1 MSKSFDIIVVGSGP
15 GGYVAAIRAAQLGS
29 RVAIIEREALGGIC
43 LNWGCIPTKALLKS
57 AKIYTDINAAHTYGI
72 ALDKKKPK
80 ADFPAIIGRSRQVAT
95 NMSKGIQFL
104 MKKNNITTIQGNAS
118 LLSAKEVEVSDK
130 KNAKKTYSASNII
143 LAVGASAKSLPVL
156 PIDKKYII
164 GYREAM
170 SLKTLPKHLLVVGSG
185 AIGMEFAYFYHA
197 LGTKVTV
204 IESMDTI
211 LPREDKDVSVSA
223 QKYFSRAG
231 ITFHT
236 QVLLEKASVDTR
248 KGQVKLTLQDAQK
261 KSFHLTA
268 DKATFCGGH
277 RSQYKRLGTGSF
289 GRVLDARCGAGRP
302 LLSNDLRRNLCHRRY
317 DCPTTCP
324 GARSLS

>member
-80 ADFPAIIGRSRQVAT
+80 ADFPAVIGRSRQVAT

-104 MKKNNITTIQGNAS
+104 MKKNNITTIEGNAS

-130 KNAKKTYSASNII
+130 KNAKKTYSAAHII

-204 IESMDTI
+204 VESMDTI
-211 LPREDKDVSVSA
+211 LPREDKDVSVAA
-223 QKYFSRAG
+223 QKYFRRAG

-236 QVLLEKASVDTR
+236 QVLLKKASVDTR
-248 KGQVKLTLQDAQK
+248 KGQVKLDCK
-261 KSFHLTA
+261 MRRKSPFI
-268 DKATFCGGH
+268 
-277 RSQYKRLGTGSF
+277 
-289 GRVLDARCGAGRP
+289 
-302 LLSNDLRRNLCHRRY
+302 
-317 DCPTTCP
+317 
-324 GARSLS
+324 